1 MNLYLFVVLWLR
13 IIVIN
18 VFLFLRVFLKRYEVY
33 VVSF

>member
-1 MNLYLFVVLWLR
+1 MNLYLFVVLWLY